1 MLTQKLKDKKI
12 EELLKRGV
20 EEVIDKENLIKKIKA
35 DKKLRVKFGIDPTKP
50 DIHLGHSVPLLKLR
64 DFQELGHKAILIIG
78 DFTAQIGDPSGQ
90 SKEREPLTEKE
101 VKENMKTY
109 LAQASKIIDIK
120 KAEIHFNSSWHK
132 KMKLK
137 NFIELVSLLTV
148 PQILERNDFKERI
161 AEGKSLRIH
170 EFLYP
175 ILQAYD
181 SYMVKAD
188 LEIGG
193 SDQKF
198 NLLAGR
204 TLMERLNMPPQ
215 DILTVPLIEG
225 TDGARKMSKSYGN
238 YIGIQEKPNEMFGK
252 IMSIPDHLIKK
263 YFENLT
269 REPIPNTNNPYKEKL
284 LLAQKIVE
292 MYHGK
297 EKGAKAKEIFIKTFS
312 QKEIAKEN
320 LETLFLDKNQIPI
333 LELLLKAGIKSKSEG
348 TRLILQG
355 AVKINNNQI
364 TNFKEIISLK
374 GGEIL
379 KVGKHKFYQIK
390 IKK

>member
-1 MLTQKLKDKKI
+1 
-12 EELLKRGV
+12 
-20 EEVIDKENLIKKIKA
+20 
-35 DKKLRVKFGIDPTKP
+35 
-50 DIHLGHSVPLLKLR
+50 
-64 DFQELGHKAILIIG
+64 
-78 DFTAQIGDPSGQ
+78 
-90 SKEREPLTEKE
+90 
-101 VKENMKTY
+101 
-109 LAQASKIIDIK
+109 
-120 KAEIHFNSSWHK
+120 
-132 KMKLK
+132 
-137 NFIELVSLLTV
+137 
-148 PQILERNDFKERI
+148 
-161 AEGKSLRIH
+161 
-170 EFLYP
+170 
-175 ILQAYD
+175 
-181 SYMVKAD
+181 MVKAD

-204 TLMERLNMPPQ
+204 TLMERLNMTPQ

-225 TDGARKMSKSYGN
+225 TDGVRKMSKSYGN

-252 IMSIPDHLIKK
+252 IMSIPDQLIKK

-269 REPIPNTNNPYKEKL
+269 RDELPNIKNPYQEKL

-297 EKGAKAKEIFIKTFS
+297 KLGIKAKENFIKTFS